1 MIKLLSKIFH
11 SETVI
16 NSRQLVNPIHFLQL
30 LIDQLTGVYNRFG
43 MEDLGQEFYHSN
55 CSKKRNTIF
64 IFCDINRLKYIND
77 TYGHQAGDWA
87 IQTTGRAL
95 AALESEQSIA
105 FRYGGDEFVFL
116 TVEGSGVDEKLIRM
130 KLEELCH
137 DSPMKEKLEISIG
150 KIVASWREPEDMDTY
165 LDRADEAMYQ
175 EKKQYYE
182 QNRIERR
189 R

>member
-1 MIKLLSKIFH
+1 M
-11 SETVI
+11 
-16 NSRQLVNPIHFLQL
+16 
-30 LIDQLTGVYNRFG
+30 
-43 MEDLGQEFYHSN
+43 
-55 CSKKRNTIF
+55 
-64 IFCDINRLKYIND
+64 
-77 TYGHQAGDWA
+77 
-87 IQTTGRAL
+87 
-95 AALESEQSIA
+95 
-105 FRYGGDEFVFL
+105 
-116 TVEGSGVDEKLIRM
+116 IRM

>member
-1 MIKLLSKIFH
+1 M
-11 SETVI
+11 
-16 NSRQLVNPIHFLQL
+16 
-30 LIDQLTGVYNRFG
+30 
-43 MEDLGQEFYHSN
+43 
-55 CSKKRNTIF
+55 
-64 IFCDINRLKYIND
+64 
-77 TYGHQAGDWA
+77 
-87 IQTTGRAL
+87 

-182 QNRIERR
+182 QNHIERR

>member
-1 MIKLLSKIFH
+1 
-11 SETVI
+11 
-16 NSRQLVNPIHFLQL
+16 
-30 LIDQLTGVYNRFG
+30 
-43 MEDLGQEFYHSN
+43 
-55 CSKKRNTIF
+55 
-64 IFCDINRLKYIND
+64 
-77 TYGHQAGDWA
+77 
-87 IQTTGRAL
+87 
-95 AALESEQSIA
+95 
-105 FRYGGDEFVFL
+105 
-116 TVEGSGVDEKLIRM
+116 M